1 MDTRPSPPT
10 SGFHVTTTHNPAQR
24 LEIQEQSNQP
34 PTTWPVCYRSV
45 KTGSS
50 IVDSTLS
57 VLFKATNLLS
67 NWLNCTGENSSF
79 QSYSIVQTPKI
90 TSRKLLIPINTMNPN
105 LNPGQA
111 EESQLQPTQR
121 QGEPYEGIFF
131 EETPVDRTHLAPVP
145 NVVERKCGVWPAF
158 GSSVRYRALKS
169 PAGLPPLISQSGAT
183 LLRSGLDCPVLT
195 SSGPPSVSGHARH
208 PLCLSSFL
216 GPPLDSTDAAYG
228 IAKLAESD
236 AAYVHASFPPLFPSL
251 GWVVAQPVL
260 YPNRSSLTILPRS
273 TPSIPGYR
281 THSTTPF
288 PLSSTTSTMP
298 TCDRCASRGISAFV
312 RTPTGLA
319 PPVKRPRPGAQQYAN
334 PWTRPLP
341 AFLRFL
347 RPPLSPNRTP
357 PPFLLVRGRRH
368 NFSRTP
374 SPFLKRL
381 SVAGMVPRPSSI
393 SGASRPPKR
402 RAEADPSA
410 AVIAWFDNRRVIQ
423 SYLGIPFDQP
433 VPAFE
438 DSVAI
443 QFSQRAS
450 PAAPVIDIDDVRT
463 PVGSPTRVTSVSE
476 VGSPPRTA
484 PVNPLDK
491 GKERAVTPRPPAD
504 SVDNDEERAT
514 TPRPSI
520 DRRERTDA
528 RAGSTFTDRTPTD
541 LPWTMLIPTMG
552 WGLSTWSFLRRPLAR
567 TITTF
572 ARRYMPALIVN
583 EFLRYIDDA
592 YIITLQWSAFTP
604 SDRRNRY
611 ELFHTNCQLLRN
623 SANDVIPFNNR
634 FGTRAP
640 RVTPLRRPRPSQL
653 VRFLLPKAKEI
664 LRLVRTGLP
673 PKVLTTILPVLP
685 DSATS
690 FLLSLSRFRCY

>member
-1 MDTRPSPPT
+1 
-10 SGFHVTTTHNPAQR
+10 
-24 LEIQEQSNQP
+24 
-34 PTTWPVCYRSV
+34 
-45 KTGSS
+45 
-50 IVDSTLS
+50 
-57 VLFKATNLLS
+57 
-67 NWLNCTGENSSF
+67 
-79 QSYSIVQTPKI
+79 
-90 TSRKLLIPINTMNPN
+90 
-105 LNPGQA
+105 
-111 EESQLQPTQR
+111 
-121 QGEPYEGIFF
+121 
-131 EETPVDRTHLAPVP
+131 
-145 NVVERKCGVWPAF
+145 
-158 GSSVRYRALKS
+158 
-169 PAGLPPLISQSGAT
+169 
-183 LLRSGLDCPVLT
+183 
-195 SSGPPSVSGHARH
+195 
-208 PLCLSSFL
+208 
-216 GPPLDSTDAAYG
+216 STDAAYG

-298 TCDRCASRGISAFV
+298 TCDRCASRGIRCV
-312 RTPTGLA
+312 RTNADRACTACQKAKARCSAIREPLDSSSSGL
-319 PPVKRPRPGAQQYAN
+319 PPVPAPAPLSKPHPPPIPPRPVRSLPVSTPSRSTLPTTSAQ
-334 PWTRPLP
+334 
-341 AFLRFL
+341 
-347 RPPLSPNRTP
+347 LSTGFRRVVSV
-357 PPFLLVRGRRH
+357 LVPQTNRGRRH

-402 RAEADPSA
+402 RAEADPSVIYDHYHTRLRTELSRIMIADAPLPELPPMPLRNTFDGNTSGYQA

-528 RAGSTFTDRTPTD
+528 RAGSTFTDRDADGSSVDNAYPDDGVGPEHLVLPSSPVGENNYYGVPYDRPSPTFRSPAPPARPNTPIDTLHNLFPD
-541 LPWTMLIPTMG
+541 
-552 WGLSTWSFLRRPLAR
+552 RPQ
-567 TITTF
+567 F

-623 SANDVIPFNNR
+623 SADDVIPFNNR